1 MINNIL
7 CWGEKGVK
15 LGKCL
20 RRSIKIYTQ
29 FDESVALTKNLLY
42 FLSNKHLRAYVP
54 IHFYLLKL
62 NTVLSY
68 FEIPH
73 K

>member
-1 MINNIL
+1 M
-7 CWGEKGVK
+7 
-15 LGKCL
+15 
-20 RRSIKIYTQ
+20 SQ
-29 FDESVALTKNLLY
+29 FPLQKNLLY